1 MNQDSLIRVADAMVS
16 VLLWLMAGTGVVIA
30 TATGQW
36 LGLVVAMALVLEGY
50 LMAVRVL
57 RA

>member
-16 VLLWLMAGTGVVIA
+16 VLLWLMAGTGIFIV

-36 LGLVVAMALVLEGY
+36 LGLVVAMAVVLESY
-50 LMAVRVL
+50 LMARRVL
-57 RA
+57 RV